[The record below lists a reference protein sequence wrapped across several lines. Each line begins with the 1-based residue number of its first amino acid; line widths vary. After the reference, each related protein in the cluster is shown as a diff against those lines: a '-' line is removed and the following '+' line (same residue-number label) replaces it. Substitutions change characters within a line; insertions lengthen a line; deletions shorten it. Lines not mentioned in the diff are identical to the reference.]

1 MTRISRMPV
10 LTVAAARPG
19 PGPGAAAEVGR
30 APAEEERWAEG
41 RML

>member
-10 LTVAAARPG
+10 LTVAAAR